1 MIKID
6 RVTKLFGPTVAVRNV
21 SFEVEKGE
29 ILGFLGP
36 NGAGKTT
43 TMRIITGYFPPT
55 DGNAYVAGYSVLDQ
69 PLEVKKRIG
78 YVPEN
83 PAMYGDMRTIEYLRF
98 IGAIKGVPKPKLKES
113 IEKVV
118 ETCALQEETSK
129 PIRSL
134 SRGYKQRVSLAQALI
149 NDPPVLILDEPTS
162 GLDPKQIHEIR
173 QLIKSMGGERTII
186 ISTHILPE
194 VSVTCSK
201 VVIINEGRI
210 VAMDST
216 ENIGKSFSKSHQIEL
231 RVEGDPEKIRDRL
244 LRLDGVKSVVCTD
257 NTLLVDTVIEKDIRA
272 QIAKTV
278 VESGTGLLELKAR
291 AMSLEDV
298 FLKLVTEEEGTQ

>member
-98 IGAIKGVPKPKLKES
+98 IGAIKGVPKPKLKEG

-118 ETCALQEETSK
+118 ETCALQEVTSK

-298 FLKLVTEEEGTQ
+298 FLKLVTEEEVTQ